1 LVQYRKFC
9 FFVKKRQEIC
19 YCHITKGAQTSTL
32 RENERFI
39 MNSTTVS
46 LIVFACVFGGALL
59 GILLHAVLPQHHLAA
74 DSKDIVKLGM
84 GLVGTMAALV
94 LGLLVASAKGS
105 YDAQSAEL
113 TQLSA
118 SIALLDRGLALYG
131 PETKEERALL
141 RGTVM
146 RILDQM
152 WSKDGSSSSPTA
164 APSGGEILY
173 EKIQGLSP
181 KNDTQRSLQGHA
193 LSIAVDIGKTRW
205 LMYAQQATSVSMPL
219 LVVLVVWLTAIFISF
234 GLFAPFNATVVS
246 SLLVSAL
253 SVSGAIFLI
262 LEMYAPYS
270 GLIQISS
277 APLRA
282 TLAHLGQ

>member
-1 LVQYRKFC
+1 MSP
-9 FFVKKRQEIC
+9 I
-19 YCHITKGAQTSTL
+19 
-32 RENERFI
+32 
-39 MNSTTVS
+39 TVS

-59 GILLHAVLPQHHLAA
+59 GIFLHAGLPQHHLAA

-113 TQLSA
+113 TQMA
-118 SIALLDRGLALYG
+118 ANIALLDRGLALYG

-141 RGTVM
+141 RGAVS

-152 WSKDGSSSSPTA
+152 WSKDGASSSPTA

-173 EKIQGLSP
+173 EKIQALSP
-181 KNDTQRSLQGHA
+181 KNDMQRSLHGRA
-193 LSIAVDIGKTRW
+193 LSIAVDIGKIRW

-219 LVVLVVWLTAIFISF
+219 LVVLVLWLTLIFISF
-234 GLFAPFNATVVS
+234 GLFAPFNATVVA
-246 SLLVSAL
+246 SLFVSAL

-262 LEMYAPYS
+262 LEMYGPYS

-282 TLAHLGQ
+282 ALVHLGQ

>member
-1 LVQYRKFC
+1 MSS
-9 FFVKKRQEIC
+9 
-19 YCHITKGAQTSTL
+19 IT
-32 RENERFI
+32 I
-39 MNSTTVS
+39 S
-46 LIVFACVFGGALL
+46 LIVFVCIFGGALL
-59 GILLHAVLPQHHLAA
+59 GILLHASLPQHHLAA

-84 GLVGTMAALV
+84 GLVGTMSALV

-113 TQLSA
+113 TQMSA
-118 SIALLDRGLALYG
+118 NIALLDRALALYG
-131 PETKEERALL
+131 PETKETRDLL
-141 RGTVM
+141 RGAVS

-152 WSKDGSSSSPTA
+152 WSKDGTGVSSQAPTSA
-164 APSGGEILY
+164 GGEILY
-173 EKIQGLSP
+173 EKIQGLAP
-181 KNDTQRSLQGHA
+181 KNDSQRSLQGQA
-193 LSIAVDIGKTRW
+193 LNIAVDIGKTRW
-205 LMYAQQATSVSMPL
+205 LMYEQAITSVSMPL
-219 LVVLVVWLTAIFISF
+219 LVVLVLWLTVIFVSF

-262 LEMYAPYS
+262 LEMYGPFS

-282 TLAHLGQ
+282 ALAHLGQ

>member
-1 LVQYRKFC
+1 MSPL
-9 FFVKKRQEIC
+9 
-19 YCHITKGAQTSTL
+19 
-32 RENERFI
+32 
-39 MNSTTVS
+39 TVS
-46 LIVFACVFGGALL
+46 LMVFACVFGGALL
-59 GILLHAVLPQHHLAA
+59 GIFLHSSLPEHHLGA

-113 TQLSA
+113 TRMSA
-118 SIALLDRGLALYG
+118 NIALLDRVLALYG
-131 PETKEERALL
+131 SETKETRDLL
-141 RGTVM
+141 RGAVS

-152 WSKDGSSSSPTA
+152 WSKDGTSASSQTPTSA
-164 APSGGEILY
+164 GGEILY

-181 KNDTQRSLQGHA
+181 KNDMQRSLQGQA
-193 LSIAVDIGKTRW
+193 LSIAGDIAKTRW
-205 LMYAQQATSVSMPL
+205 LMYAQAAASVSMPL
-219 LVVLVVWLTAIFISF
+219 LVVLVIWLTVIFISF

-246 SLLVSAL
+246 SLFISAL

-262 LEMYAPYS
+262 LEMYGPYA
-270 GLIQISS
+270 GVIQISS

-282 TLAHLGQ
+282 ALAHLGQ

>member
-1 LVQYRKFC
+1 M
-9 FFVKKRQEIC
+9 
-19 YCHITKGAQTSTL
+19 S
-32 RENERFI
+32 
-39 MNSTTVS
+39 STTVS
-46 LIVFACVFGGALL
+46 LIVFACVFAGALL
-59 GILLHAVLPQHHLAA
+59 GILLHASLPQHHLAA

-113 TQLSA
+113 TQMSA
-118 SIALLDRGLALYG
+118 NIALLDRVLAVYG
-131 PETKEERALL
+131 PETKEARGLL
-141 RGTVM
+141 RDAVV
-146 RILDQM
+146 RALDQM
-152 WSKDGSSSSPTA
+152 WSKDSTGALPTPA
-164 APSGGEILY
+164 GGEILY
-173 EKIQGLSP
+173 EKIQGLAP
-181 KNDTQRSLQGHA
+181 KNDTQRSLQGQA
-193 LSIAVDIGKTRW
+193 LNIAMDLGKTRW
-205 LMYAQQATSVSMPL
+205 LMYEQAMTSVSMPL
-219 LVVLVVWLTAIFISF
+219 LVVLVLWLTVIFISF

-262 LEMYAPYS
+262 LEMYGPYS

-282 TLAHLGQ
+282 ALAHLGQ